1 MALDTVIQ
9 QGRFTST
16 GGTTIL
22 DLRAGTDW
30 IRVYNETVIGTV
42 VTNGST
48 EFYWTRGQPD
58 ASAFR
63 WFKVDSDGTLRMDQI
78 LVGGFTPINTSTNP
92 LTAAVAVTS
101 SSDATQPI
109 VLTGSTAGLSA
120 GDVVLVTSMVGQEN
134 VSGQEYTIDTV
145 VTDTSFRL
153 ANAFANVPGAV
164 GAGGTWRQVRWDPI
178 FYPRRRFINNITSAS
193 PAVITTSAD
202 HGLTVGQEV
211 RMVVPAVYAMTEMDG
226 LKGTITAVT
235 ASTITLDIDASAFT
249 AFVFPA
255 AGLVPFTQAQVVPFG
270 QDTPQSLTSAVDILG
285 GAADNQAVLAMSLP
299 GGSDL
304 PGGTNNDVMYWMA
317 GKSFDVTNL

>member
-30 IRVYNETVIGTV
+30 IRVYNETVIGTLA
-42 VTNGST
+42 TQEST
-48 EFYWTRGQPD
+48 EFYWTSGQPD
-58 ASAFR
+58 ASAYR
-63 WFKVDSDGTLRMDQI
+63 WFKAAALGVLSMDQI
-78 LVGGFTPINTSTNP
+78 TVGGFTPINTSTNP

-101 SSDATQPI
+101 STDATQP
-109 VLTGSTAGLSA
+109 VVTTGSTAGLSN
-120 GDVVLVTSMVGQEN
+120 GDVVLVTGMVGQEN
-134 VSGQEYTIDTV
+134 VSGQEYTIDMV
-145 VTDTSFRL
+145 GGVSFRL
-153 ANAFANVPGAV
+153 ANAFANVPGAAGV
-164 GAGGTWRQVRWDPI
+164 GGTWRQVRWDPI

-193 PAVITTSAD
+193 PVVITTSAD

-235 ASTITLDIDASAFT
+235 ASTITLDIDATAFT

-270 QDTPQSLTSAVDILG
+270 QDTPQSLTSAVDILAD
-285 GAADNQAVLAMSLP
+285 AADNQSVLAMSLP
-299 GGSDL
+299 GGVDL
-304 PGGTNNDVMYWMA
+304 PGGKNNDVMYWMA
-317 GKSFDVTNL
+317 GKSFSVTNL

>member
-30 IRVYNETVIGTV
+30 IRVYNDTVIGTTG
-42 VTNGST
+42 TNEST
-48 EFYWTRGQPD
+48 EFYWTVGQPD
-58 ASAFR
+58 ASAYR
-63 WFKVDSDGTLRMDQI
+63 WFKVGGLGALSMDQI
-78 LVGGFTPINTSTNP
+78 TVGGFTPIDTSTNP

-101 SSDATQPI
+101 STDATQP
-109 VLTGSTAGLSA
+109 VVATGSTAGLSA
-120 GDVVLVTSMVGQEN
+120 GDVVLVTGMVGQEN
-134 VSGQEYTIDTV
+134 VSGQEYTIDV
-145 VTDTSFRL
+145 VTPNTSFRL

-164 GAGGTWRQVRWDPI
+164 GAGGTWRKVQWDPI
-178 FYPRRRFINNITSAS
+178 FYPRRRFINNITSANT
-193 PAVITTSAD
+193 AVVTTSAD

-235 ASTITLDIDASAFT
+235 ASTITLDIDATAFT

-270 QDTPQSLTSAVDILG
+270 QDTPQSLASAVDILG
-285 GAADNQAVLAMSLP
+285 GAADNQSVLAMILAGGVDRP
-299 GGSDL
+299 GGA
-304 PGGTNNDVMYWMA
+304 NNDVMYWKA
-317 GKSFDVTNL
+317 GRSFDVTNL